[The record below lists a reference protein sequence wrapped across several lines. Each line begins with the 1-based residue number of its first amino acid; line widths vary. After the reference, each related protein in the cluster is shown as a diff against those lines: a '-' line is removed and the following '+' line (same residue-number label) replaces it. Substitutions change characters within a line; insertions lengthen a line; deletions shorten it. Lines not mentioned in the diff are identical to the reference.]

1 VPRSQ
6 PARFPHDHSQL
17 RKSIKIG
24 RENSKQLQVASLAPA
39 LQVKPHRSR
48 NMHKFH
54 QYVEATADL
63 IDISRANES
72 ITKPELKLNLLRI
85 NSFESI
91 SL

>member
-6 PARFPHDHSQL
+6 PASFPMIMPNYE
-17 RKSIKIG
+17 KSIQIG
-24 RENSKQLQVASLAPA
+24 RENSKQLQIASLAPA
-39 LQVKPHRSR
+39 LQLKPHRSR
-48 NMHKFH
+48 NMHKFQ

-72 ITKPELKLNLLRI
+72 ITKHELK
-85 NSFESI
+85 F